1 VGVSKALS
9 PRRSA
14 RCWAPRQ
21 SFFHDTDRIG
31 FAGVDLIPRLSD
43 HDLLAQSRKPMD
55 MIFHGWSMSL
65 FQAPQQW
72 SRMSS
77 KDRKILFES
86 QLSRMNC
93 QTFSCG
99 FNSGHLGAAG

>member
-1 VGVSKALS
+1 MSLKALLGIV
-9 PRRSA
+9 PA
-14 RCWAPRQ
+14 L
-21 SFFHDTDRIG
+21 G
-31 FAGVDLIPRLSD
+31 LIPRLSD

-99 FNSGHLGAAG
+99 FNSGHLAGSGMSVILSGTFKRAERCHPA